1 VPDPQTQTRTL
12 VIDRPFGL
20 VFLRAALILLI
31 AWGLVEVLVRGMVG
45 AGLLAPPRIGSVNAE
60 LDTKLLLLD
69 KYIRENG
76 PVDCFFL
83 GSSQFDE
90 AVNPA
95 VFDEVF
101 RSESGR
107 QMHCFNFSLGTMT
120 ASPAGKIAHLL
131 AEKYNPRLL
140 FIGIS
145 ARDFSDDFG
154 ELTRPLV
161 DDPWVRYSL
170 GEFTLSGWLTEYSYA
185 YRELLTIRSA
195 LNPDYMVFH
204 DRLSF
209 QLTDSGYLKL
219 EGSDLSNPKKNFIP
233 KFSMTKED
241 FGGLDEIA
249 ALKSDRLQIVFV
261 EVPVNYSFIP
271 YYIHAD
277 PDAYNNLFVEPISAY
292 FSGLNLTFWQT
303 QDLMR
308 ELVPDEGW
316 TDVKHFN
323 KIGAEIFS
331 TWLARQTWQALNRQE
346 IALPSD

>member
-1 VPDPQTQTRTL
+1 MTDPQPPNGTL
-12 VIDRPFGL
+12 VLDQPFGL
-20 VFLRAALILLI
+20 VFLRAALMLLI
-31 AWGLVEVLVRGMVG
+31 AWGLAEGLVRAMVG

-69 KYIRENG
+69 EYLRVNG
-76 PVDCFFL
+76 PVNCFFL

-90 AVNPA
+90 AINPA

-101 RSESGR
+101 LSEAGR
-107 QMHCFNFSLGTMT
+107 QIRCFNFSLGTMT
-120 ASPAGKIAHLL
+120 ASPAGKIARLL
-131 AEKYNPRLL
+131 VEKYDPRLL

-170 GEFTLSGWLTEYSYA
+170 GEFTLSGWLTEHSYT

-204 DRLSF
+204 DRLSY
-209 QLTDSGYLKL
+209 QLTDSGYLQL

-233 KFSMTKED
+233 NFSMTNED
-241 FGGLDEIA
+241 MGGLDEIA
-249 ALKSDRLQIVFV
+249 ALNSDNLQVVFV
-261 EVPVNYSFIP
+261 EVPVHYSFIP

-277 PDAYNNLFVEPISAY
+277 PDAYDSLFVEPINGILYRLRACL
-292 FSGLNLTFWQT
+292 SG
-303 QDLMR
+303 R
-308 ELVPDEGW
+308 PR
-316 TDVKHFN
+316 
-323 KIGAEIFS
+323 S
-331 TWLARQTWQALNRQE
+331 
-346 IALPSD
+346 